1 MLEVLLRFCYTDSY
15 FFQLPYF
22 SCSLS
27 DVNLGRLV
35 RGDAADCLVPPT
47 ACAVMELLE
56 DLGET
61 FCHNYYINFSLI
73 FSSLVLTERQI

>member
-1 MLEVLLRFCYTDSY
+1 MLQALLRIYVAQTFF
-15 FFQLPYF
+15 FFQIAVF
-22 SCSLS
+22 FHCRLS

-35 RGDAADCLVPPT
+35 RGDAYDCLVPPT

-61 FCHNYYINFSLI
+61 F
-73 FSSLVLTERQI
+73 